1 MKVKI
6 LLVLFVLNSS
16 YNFAQIDNYD
26 SLNFTFDKLSLSEE
40 YDSALVIAQQIKV
53 YALQNNG
60 DMATRKNEHGSRQ
73 QIIESIR
80 RTT

>member
-40 YDSALVIAQQIKV
+40 YDSALEVDTLAKVQKKEGQYENIIAPHK
-53 YALQNNG
+53 
-60 DMATRKNEHGSRQ
+60 TCFSRSKTY
-73 QIIESIR
+73 IS
-80 RTT
+80 